1 MPSQPKDQP
10 DQPQLYLLTPASF
23 DPEPFGAQLA
33 RVLDAVP
40 VACLRLAMAGND
52 EDAISR
58 AADTLREIAHARD
71 IALVIERHVVLAERL
86 GLDGVHLPRGTHG
99 IRKLRESLGQDA
111 IIGAGCGTSRHDGIN
126 AAEAGAD
133 YVAFSPVGPSP
144 LGDGDLAGKAL
155 FEWWSE
161 MIEVPVVAEGA
172 LTPALVEDLAPICDF
187 LAIGDEIWKTEDP
200 LAALRQLVAP
210 LGL

>member
-1 MPSQPKDQP
+1 MSSQASQPDH
-10 DQPQLYLLTPASF
+10 PQLYLLTPPSF
-23 DPEPFGAQLA
+23 DPAPFADALA

-40 VACLRLAMAGND
+40 VACLRLAMAGDD

-71 IALVIERHVVLAERL
+71 IALVIERHVLLAERL
-86 GLDGVHLPRGTHG
+86 GLDGVHLPRGTHS
-99 IRKLRESLGQDA
+99 IRKLRETLGQDA
-111 IIGAGCGTSRHDGIN
+111 IIGAECGHSRHDGLN

-133 YVAFSPVGPSP
+133 YVCFGPVGASP
-144 LGDGDLAGKAL
+144 LGDGAQAELDL

-161 MIEVPVVAEGA
+161 VIEVPVVAEGA
-172 LTPALVEDLAPICDF
+172 LTPELVERLAPVCDF
-187 LAIGDEIWKTEDP
+187 FAIGGEIWSTEDP
-200 LAALRQLVAP
+200 LAALRGLVAP